1 MNKQIRLIPAL
12 AFGMAILSISTL
24 ANAEV
29 IVNVQ
34 QATLVAKGAG
44 VDVSV
49 QITCNPAIGDNSL
62 VFISGMLIQR
72 TGNSTTDANVGG
84 MGGMGV
90 SDTLNCNGSP
100 QDLDVIATVTSPRKP
115 FKQGPALI
123 SISASVF
130 NTLSGQ
136 FDSGVFPLQEIQIRH

>member
-1 MNKQIRLIPAL
+1 MKKQIRLIPAL
-12 AFGMAILSISTL
+12 AFGMAVLSISAL

-49 QITCNPAIGDNSL
+49 QITCNPAFGDGSTVNVMGEL
-62 VFISGMLIQR
+62 TQR
-72 TGNSTTDANVGG
+72 TGNSTTDSRMNFG
-84 MGGMGV
+84 
-90 SDTLNCNGSP
+90 DTLNCNGIP
-100 QDLDVIATVTSPRKP
+100 QDLDGIAAVTSPRKP

-123 SISASVF
+123 TIFATVF
-130 NTLSGQ
+130 SPAGEVE
-136 FDSGVFPLQEIQIRH
+136 GVSFPLQQIQILH

>member
-29 IVNVQ
+29 IVNVS

-44 VDVSV
+44 VDVSI
-49 QITCNPAIGDNSL
+49 QITCNPVFGDGSQLSL
-62 VFISGMLIQR
+62 SGVLIQR
-72 TGNSTTDANVGG
+72 TGNSTTDAS
-84 MGGMGV
+84 MGF
-90 SDTLNCNGSP
+90 SDTLNCNGNP
-100 QDLDVIATVTSPRKP
+100 QNLDVIAAVTSPRKP

-123 SISASVF
+123 NIFATVF
-130 NTLSGQ
+130 SPTTFQ
-136 FDSGVFPLQEIQIRH
+136 FDSGGFPLQEIQILH